1 MQVQVF
7 PKVTLVG
14 AGPGD
19 PELISLK
26 AIKALEAANVVLY
39 DALVNEDLLKY
50 VPEDAIKIYAG
61 KRAGNHHLNQEQI
74 NNLLVD
80 MALSYG
86 HVVRLKGGDPFVF
99 GRGHEE
105 IDFARHYEIE
115 TSVIPGISSAVS
127 VPELQSIPLTKR
139 GVSESFWV
147 LTGTT
152 RAGTISPDLSLAA
165 QSNATVVILM
175 GLNKLREITGIF
187 KAFGKS
193 KLPVAVIQ
201 NGSLPN
207 ERFVLGEIDTI
218 YEIVS
223 KEKIGAPSIIIVGE
237 VVKEHPEYVYETLQ
251 EREFYKDLQIA

>member
-1 MQVQVF
+1 MF

-19 PELISLK
+19 PDLISLK
-26 AIKALEAANVVLY
+26 AVKALKAANVVIY
-39 DALVNEDLLKY
+39 DALVNEELLQY
-50 VPEDAIKIYAG
+50 VPDQAIKIYAG
-61 KRAGNHHLNQEQI
+61 KRAGNHHLNQDQI

-105 IDFARHYEIE
+105 LEFARGYNIE
-115 TSVIPGISSAVS
+115 TSVVPGISSAVS

-187 KAFGKS
+187 KAYGKS

-201 NGSLPN
+201 NGSLPG
-207 ERFVLGEIDTI
+207 ERYVLGEIDSI
-218 YEIVS
+218 YEKVTQ
-223 KEKIGAPSIIIVGE
+223 EKIGPPSIIVIGE
-237 VVKEHPEYVYETLQ
+237 VVKEHPEYVYEALQ
-251 EREFYKDLQIA
+251 EKEFFKDLQIA